1 MHLITG
7 QLNQLSIVYI
17 LHVFFFA
24 STYRI
29 RSAIFKRPARFTPV
43 SFDRQDRRTP
53 ARHPGSNKA
62 TGRVS
67 KGYASQQA
75 YACNSNKVLPWIF
88 TCNTVPILTAL
99 KMHWRMGLTSP
110 LFMVHVYVITISNE
124 KEVLKCAPEM
134 CHFSFWPTEE
144 NRYYQ

>member
-62 TGRVS
+62 TGRVT
-67 KGYASQQA
+67 KGQAAQPTYAGLA
-75 YACNSNKVLPWIF
+75 NEVVHGIF
-88 TCNTVPILTAL
+88 TCNPAPTFTAL
-99 KMHWRMGLTSP
+99 KMYER
-110 LFMVHVYVITISNE
+110 
-124 KEVLKCAPEM
+124 
-134 CHFSFWPTEE
+134 
-144 NRYYQ
+144 